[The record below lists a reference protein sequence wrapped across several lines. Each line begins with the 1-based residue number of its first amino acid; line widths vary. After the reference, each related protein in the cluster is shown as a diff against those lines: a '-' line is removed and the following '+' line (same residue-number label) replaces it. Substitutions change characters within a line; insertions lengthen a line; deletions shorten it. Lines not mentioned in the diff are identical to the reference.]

1 MNGVFSRVR
10 SSARGSPHLQK
21 TRKNMSNIFQK
32 LGIGIADFGKW
43 FATAVKDTANLAAK
57 IQAILTA
64 AQPLQKPFVS
74 GLSTV
79 VADVEALIASSS
91 AAVTADGLNFP
102 ADSQVY
108 RQFLTLIA
116 DFKNLAPVVEQA
128 VTILKAKPAAK

>member
-1 MNGVFSRVR
+1 
-10 SSARGSPHLQK
+10 
-21 TRKNMSNIFQK
+21 
-32 LGIGIADFGKW
+32 
-43 FATAVKDTANLAAK
+43 
-57 IQAILTA
+57 
-64 AQPLQKPFVS
+64 
-74 GLSTV
+74 V